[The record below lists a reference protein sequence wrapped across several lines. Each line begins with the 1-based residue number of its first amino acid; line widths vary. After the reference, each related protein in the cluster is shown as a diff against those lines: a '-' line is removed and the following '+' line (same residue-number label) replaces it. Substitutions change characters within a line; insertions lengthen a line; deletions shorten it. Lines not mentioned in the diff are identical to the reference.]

1 MSANAGKLTLK
12 FEVDIADL
20 EVKISKAKNAISGL
34 GPALNSTNASL
45 QQTSQNTVT
54 AAVRFQTLT
63 QGALNLT
70 TSFAQTATSF
80 SNIQR
85 AQTGVAAS
93 TVALQ
98 RAEDLLEKKMLRLN
112 DERNKSVKNLDK
124 ITLLTN
130 ELSTAEQDL
139 AVKRQ
144 KLIDATDQAN
154 DTNILFG
161 INLLNV
167 GFSAIQTGK
176 SMIDMA
182 RSSTVA
188 AGGVG
193 LLTASV
199 GVLRGALTFLQAH
212 PVFLVVTLA
221 LIAWEAGFS
230 KIIKGI
236 TGVDYSIQ
244 ALTTSALGL
253 DKMQSSTQIL
263 GSEFHNT
270 GEEIQFVS
278 DTMDSTETSMVT
290 SLQSIGTSLKILKSE
305 FTNFS
310 SDIQLAG
317 QIMIGSISTQGMSV
331 LDQLKLN
338 AKLES
343 EALSDINFL
352 LDKGHSLTTATH
364 IVNQDIIEDMQIVSQ
379 SLSMQY
385 QLGKLTTEE
394 YSKQLDLLNAMIL
407 SRMTASKVANEQ
419 IKQERLLNEIS
430 KKNHDDSN
438 LKLNTSSES
447 NRGIVL
453 TTTGEDIGEAANSMD
468 LNSALLL
475 GAIQKSQRQFNRTSA
490 DRFVS
495 DFDKLSKTQQDIAL
509 NYIGPGLT
517 GFNAGR
523 LTGSKTALNLANI
536 LHQAQIK
543 VSDVPRYFSLEEQ
556 RYNVRNVKGVGG
568 QADAAIAQAKSARNI
583 EQNSVVRA
591 SAEFYSNLKKID
603 DWNNSVRA
611 QELKVAASFIT
622 GNVGG
627 GYTGGNEKKAR
638 KMRQVE
644 ADTLSLAGALGFSP
658 SNFNTGIG
666 STSTVESLISEAS
679 GFLSSMTGSI
689 PGSMLSGT
697 MSTIALLGRQAYSS
711 YKSGTQYRSGG
722 FLDLQQSR
730 DAFTL
735 KQKTSASYLNNV
747 ISRFN
752 GGNYGEYDAT
762 VMSTLLG
769 ATFTNPEIAQ
779 EYTSFQNKIAPIL
792 GITHNEFTSVLS
804 ESARGYSE
812 IDDRMRYR
820 GRLEQ
825 ISTGATVF

>member
-310 SDIQLAG
+310 SDVQLAG

-394 YSKQLDLLNAMIL
+394 YSKQLHLLNAMIL

-430 KKNHDDSN
+430 KKNHDDS
-438 LKLNTSSES
+438 KLNSNTSSES

-603 DWNNSVRA
+603 AWNNSIRG
-611 QELKVAASFIT
+611 QEIKVAASLIT
-622 GNVGG
+622 GEAAWFS
-627 GYTGGNEKKAR
+627 GGNEKKAR
-638 KMRQVE
+638 KLSQSE
-644 ADTLSLAGALGFSP
+644 TNTLSLAGALGFRP
-658 SNFNTGIG
+658 SNIDKVDGIINT
-666 STSTVESLISEAS
+666 TVDSMIAESSA
-679 GFLSSMTGSI
+679 FLNSMTGSI
-689 PGSMLSGT
+689 PGSMISSVFSAGGSLIRNIQQGYGSKLYQAGSSGRY
-697 MSTIALLGRQAYSS
+697 A
-711 YKSGTQYRSGG
+711 
-722 FLDLQQSR
+722 LQQNINR
-730 DAFTL
+730 E
-735 KQKTSASYLNNV
+735 KNSAAAGLFNNV
-747 ISRFN
+747 VSRFN

-769 ATFTNPEIAQ
+769 ATFAHPEIAQ
-779 EYTSFQNKIAPIL
+779 EYTSFQTKIAPIL

-804 ESARGYSE
+804 ESTRGYSE
-812 IDDRMRYR
+812 IDDRMRYK

>member
-124 ITLLTN
+124 IALLTN

-176 SMIDMA
+176 SMLDMA
-182 RSSTVA
+182 KSSTVA

-221 LIAWEAGFS
+221 LVAWEAGFS

-236 TGVDYSIQ
+236 TGADYSIQ

-253 DKMQSSTQIL
+253 DKMQSSTEIL

-278 DTMDSTETSMVT
+278 NTMDSTEISMIT
-290 SLQSIGTSLKILKSE
+290 SLQSVGTSLKILKSE
-305 FTNFS
+305 FINFN

-317 QIMIGSISTQGMSV
+317 QIMIGAVSTQGMSV
-331 LDQLKLN
+331 LDQIKLN

-343 EALSDINFL
+343 QALSDINFL
-352 LDKGHSLTTATH
+352 LDKGHSLTMATH
-364 IVNQDIIEDMQIVSQ
+364 IVNQDIIGDMQIVSQ

-407 SRMTASKVANEQ
+407 SRMTASKVANQQ

-430 KKNHDDSN
+430 KKNHGDS
-438 LKLNTSSES
+438 KLNSNTSSES

-453 TTTGEDIGEAANSMD
+453 TTTGEDIGESANSMD

-543 VSDVPRYFSLEEQ
+543 VSDVPRYMSLEEQ

-568 QADAAIAQAKSARNI
+568 QADAAIAQARSARNI

-591 SAEFYSNLKKID
+591 SAEFYANLKKID
-603 DWNNSVRA
+603 NWNNSQA
-611 QELKVAASFIT
+611 GQDIKLAASNFISVS
-622 GNVGG
+622 GAW
-627 GYTGGNEKKAR
+627 YTGKNKSQIGAGDSNA
-638 KMRQVE
+638 MF
-644 ADTLSLAGALGFSP
+644 LAGALGFKP
-658 SNFNTGIG
+658 SNVDPVDGIINTSVGAM
-666 STSTVESLISEAS
+666 ISESNA
-679 GFLSSMTGSI
+679 FLSTRIGSI
-689 PGSMLSGT
+689 PASMLSSAMNISIQKGQEA
-697 MSTIALLGRQAYSS
+697 SRGYLSNRP
-711 YKSGTQYRSGG
+711 QYRSGTQMARSQG
-722 FLDLQQSR
+722 AEAGLLQRQ
-730 DAFTL
+730 
-735 KQKTSASYLNNV
+735 TSASLFNN
-747 ISRFN
+747 ISSRFN

-762 VMSTLLG
+762 VMSSLLG
-769 ATFTNPEIAQ
+769 ATFAHPEIAQ
-779 EYTSFQNKIAPIL
+779 EYTSFQTKIAPIL

-804 ESARGYSE
+804 ESARGFSE
-812 IDDRMRYR
+812 IDDRMRYK